1 MKKIVFASVAAVGI
15 MALSGIAY
23 ATMMGH
29 TAFGEMHEMKM
40 GDKMMHV
47 QLIEDSE
54 GQWVV
59 MSRAEAEAMFGP
71 IDAKMFHTA
80 GK

>member
-1 MKKIVFASVAAVGI
+1 MKKIVLASVTAVGVL
-15 MALSGIAY
+15 ALSGIAY
-23 ATMMGH
+23 ATMTGH
-29 TAFGEMHEMKM
+29 TAYGEMHEMKM

-59 MSRAEAEAMFGP
+59 MSRAEAEALMGP
-71 IDAKMFHTA
+71 IDEKMFHKA